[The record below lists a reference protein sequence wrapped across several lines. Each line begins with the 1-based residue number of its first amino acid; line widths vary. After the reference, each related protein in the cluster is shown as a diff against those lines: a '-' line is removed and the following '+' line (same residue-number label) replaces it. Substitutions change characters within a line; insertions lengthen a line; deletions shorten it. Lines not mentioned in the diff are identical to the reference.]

1 MVTRPISV
9 LYVENDP
16 ALRGLISS
24 VLSQNPAI
32 SDVYDFGTGE
42 EAIAF
47 DLNVRAKVALIDISL
62 GSQVLDGVAV
72 GTQLR
77 RQNEEIGI
85 VLFTQHSLEGISSL
99 VNLEKR
105 EAWSYFQKRADSDL
119 EHLVEVLRVTA
130 LGRSVVV
137 GNGKESTTGT
147 HRPNSIE
154 LSSRQHLA
162 LSMLATGIE
171 PKAIAEKLDISFDSV
186 RKDLSNAYSILVP
199 DPEPGMDLR
208 VTSILRYQQLTT
220 SPTQN
225 A

>member
-1 MVTRPISV
+1 MVNRPISV

-130 LGRSVVV
+130 LGRSVIV
-137 GNGKESTTGT
+137 GNVEISTASNNKS
-147 HRPNSIE
+147 NSIE

>member
-1 MVTRPISV
+1 MVNRPISV
-9 LYVENDP
+9 LYIENDP

-130 LGRSVVV
+130 LGRSVIV
-137 GNGKESTTGT
+137 GNVEISTASNNKS
-147 HRPNSIE
+147 NSIE

>member
-1 MVTRPISV
+1 MVNRPLGV

-24 VLSQNPAI
+24 VLRQNPAI

-119 EHLVEVLRVTA
+119 DHLVEVLRVTA
-130 LGRSVVV
+130 LGRSVIV
-137 GNGKESTTGT
+137 GNGEESTASNN
-147 HRPNSIE
+147 RSNPIE

>member
-9 LYVENDP
+9 IYVENDP
-16 ALRGLISS
+16 ALRGLVTS
-24 VLSQNPAI
+24 VLRANPAV
-32 SDVYDFGTGE
+32 SDVYDFETGE

-47 DLNVRAKVALIDISL
+47 SANVRARVALIDVSL
-62 GSQVLDGVAV
+62 GAQVMDGVAV

-77 RQNEEIGI
+77 RLNSEIGI

-105 EAWSYFQKRADSDL
+105 EAWSYFQKRADSDM
-119 EHLVEVLRVTA
+119 EHLVEILRVTS
-130 LGRSVVV
+130 LGRSVIVE
-137 GNGKESTTGT
+137 NRKQSL
-147 HRPNSIE
+147 SSSKDAKQAE

-208 VTSILRYQQLTT
+208 VTSILRYQQLTN
-220 SPTQN
+220 SSI
-225 A
+225 AHA

>member
-9 LYVENDP
+9 IYVENDP
-16 ALRGLISS
+16 ALRGLVTS
-24 VLSQNPAI
+24 VLRENPAI
-32 SDVYDFGTGE
+32 SAVYDFETGE
-42 EAIAF
+42 EAISLSA
-47 DLNVRAKVALIDISL
+47 NVRASVALIDVSL
-62 GSQVLDGVAV
+62 GAQVMDGVAV

-77 RQNEEIGI
+77 RLNSEIGI

-105 EAWSYFQKRADSDL
+105 EAWSYFQKRADSDM
-119 EHLVEVLRVTA
+119 EHLVEVLRVTS
-130 LGRSVVV
+130 LGRSVIVE
-137 GNGKESTTGT
+137 NGKQSLSG
-147 HRPNSIE
+147 SKDVKQAE

-208 VTSILRYQQLTT
+208 VTSILRYQQLTNSVIT
-220 SPTQN
+220 H